1 MLSRQKAKKQWL
13 LAVFV
18 YIIWITAVIMLR
30 EMTSLSPVIAYF
42 FLPLA
47 VVPLLIADYR
57 VSCAKRLGLAQ
68 TVRRKTKELS
78 TALLRAEEARK
89 TQSEF
94 LAHMSHELRTP
105 LNAIMGFSA
114 ATAREAFGPVGNAIY
129 KEYADCIYQ
138 SGSHLLAVINNI
150 LDLSKMNANQMQL
163 HCQWIYLIELVND
176 SMQMTIA
183 YPGRQERK
191 IELSGKMDE
200 IRLFVDRQ
208 LFRQVLLNILS
219 NAIKFT
225 SVGGRIFIHAEITS
239 NGGLDIQITDDG
251 IGIPSEK
258 VADVVKPFTQI
269 ESMMTRVH
277 RGTGLGLA
285 LSDKIMRLHNG
296 QLIIESAESKG
307 TCVHLIF
314 PAGSIKK
321 NENSEFETEA

>member
-18 YIIWITAVIMLR
+18 YIIWIIAIITIR
-30 EMTSLSPVIAYF
+30 EMTSLPPILSYL

-47 VVPLLIADYR
+47 VIPLLIADYR
-57 VSCAKRLGLAQ
+57 LSCAKRQGLAQ
-68 TVRRKTKELS
+68 AIRHKTKELS
-78 TALLRAEEARK
+78 AALLRAEEARK

-94 LAHMSHELRTP
+94 LAHISHELRTP

-114 ATAREAFGPVGNAIY
+114 ATAREAFGPVGNTVY

-138 SGSHLLAVINNI
+138 SGSHLLGVINNI
-150 LDLSKMNANQMQL
+150 LDLSKINAHQMKL
-163 HCQWIYLIELVND
+163 HCQWIYLIELIND
-176 SMQMTIA
+176 SMQMTLA

-191 IELSGKMDE
+191 IELSEKIDE
-200 IRLFVDRQ
+200 IQLFVDRQ

-225 SVGGRIFIHAEITS
+225 SPGGCILIHVDILQ
-239 NGGLDIQITDDG
+239 NNCLDIQIIDDG

-258 VADVVKPFTQI
+258 VNEVVKPFTQI
-269 ESMMTRVH
+269 ENMMTRVH

-285 LSDKIMRLHNG
+285 LSDKIMQLHNG
-296 QLIIESAESKG
+296 RLIIESAENKG

-314 PAGSIKK
+314 PSGHLKR
-321 NENSEFETEA
+321 NENTRFEPEE